1 MNRQWF
7 WYPHLNLDAYL
18 SALGTSLFDLRIKL
32 GDTSSAIA
40 VETDEPR
47 LLDLLQAK
55 RFRGLSTKSSV
66 DEAIPRLTY
75 LHNTDPIKHREILT
89 PTNILHGSRERTDVA
104 FVPATSRVLF
114 HRPSVQ
120 SMVKDKSLKDGTLGD
135 FLLAYSFGLVKSLVN
150 GLVSFAEPYGVGC
163 HGAVFELDGKGV
175 AVLGGTG
182 SGKSTHALHFLLSN
196 QSALLITDDW
206 SLVHHREPDFI
217 ATALEQQF
225 FARRAQIEELLK
237 YHPNAVKAEERMTL
251 VDSGSRIDLDLR
263 SILGQNRFAKQIRL
277 DVLVCIIKTRDG
289 KTEAREMAEAEFINF
304 AITNSPHI
312 PFHSTNTEHYE
323 DVKALAGKELYSS
336 MVKRVARDTRF
347 WQKAHKRLPVYSV
360 SYSDSTP
367 ESTVQTLITRLVEAV

>member
-7 WYPHLNLDAYL
+7 WYPHLNIDAYL
-18 SALGTSLFDLRIKL
+18 NTLGPTLFDLCIKL
-32 GDTSSAIA
+32 NDTSSAIA

-47 LLDLLQAK
+47 LLDLLRAK
-55 RFRGLSTKSSV
+55 RFRDFSTSSPF
-66 DEAIPRLTY
+66 DEKIPRLTY
-75 LHNTDPIKHREILT
+75 LHNTHPIKHGDILT
-89 PTNILHGSRERTDVA
+89 PGNILHGSRKRTDIS
-104 FVPATSRVLF
+104 FVPLTSRVLF
-114 HRPSVQ
+114 HKPSVQ
-120 SMVKDKSLKDGTLGD
+120 SMVKDKNLKDSALAD

-150 GLVSFAEPYGVGC
+150 GLVSFAEPNGVGC

-175 AVLGGTG
+175 ALLGGTG

-196 QSALLITDDW
+196 ESSILITDDW
-206 SLVHHREPDFI
+206 SIVHYQESDFI

-237 YHPNAVKAEERMTL
+237 YHPHAIQIEERRTL

-277 DVLVCIIKTRDG
+277 DVVVCIIKTRDG
-289 KTEAREMAEAEFINF
+289 KPEAREMEEAEFINF
-304 AITNSPHI
+304 AIMTSPHI

-323 DVKALAGKELYSS
+323 DIKTLAGRELYSS

-347 WQKAHKRLPVYSV
+347 WQKAYERLPIYSV

-367 ESTVQTLITRLVEAV
+367 ESMVQTLITQVVEAV